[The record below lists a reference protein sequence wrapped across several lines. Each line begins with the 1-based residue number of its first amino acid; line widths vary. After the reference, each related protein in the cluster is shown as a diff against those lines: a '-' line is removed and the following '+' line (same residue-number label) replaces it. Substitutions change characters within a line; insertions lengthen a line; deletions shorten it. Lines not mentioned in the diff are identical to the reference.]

1 MAIAH
6 GTSPHVHHL
15 RVDSA
20 GRVVIPAEL
29 RRRWHLEHGDTLVLT
44 DDEHGVRLK
53 SLDEV
58 VRESQEY
65 FTKLT
70 GGSTFVDELLT
81 ERRAE
86 AERE

>member
-1 MAIAH
+1 METEH
-6 GTSPHVHHL
+6 GTPPQVHHL
-15 RVDSA
+15 RVDST

-29 RRRWHLEHGDTLVLT
+29 RRRWHLEQGDSLVLT

-53 SLDEV
+53 SLEDV

-70 GGSTFVDELLT
+70 GGVSVVDELLA